1 MPTQDD
7 TGGRAGEEA
16 TGGVRGA
23 DGATGTE
30 GADEDEII
38 GAPRD
43 DGDPADD
50 EDAGDSAEA
59 EADYGP
65 PFERRSFGGE
75 LVWATGAGFT
85 AKLLRIRANGNVAIS
100 TDGRLDLTIMLT
112 GGRGVLEIR
121 RQHDVE
127 LRELEPAV
135 PFRPDPAFGHRL
147 LALTEVEL
155 LTVYS
160 LA

>member
-1 MPTQDD
+1 MPNQDD
-7 TGGRAGEEA
+7 TGGRAGDEA

-23 DGATGTE
+23 DGASGSD
-30 GADEDEII
+30 GSDEDELI
-38 GAPRD
+38 GAASED
-43 DGDPADD
+43 D
-50 EDAGDSAEA
+50 DAGDSAEA

-100 TDGRLDLTIMLT
+100 TDGRVDLTIMLT

-160 LA
+160 LL

>member
-1 MPTQDD
+1 MPNQDD

-23 DGATGTE
+23 DGASGSD
-30 GADEDEII
+30 GSDEDELI
-38 GAPRD
+38 GAASD
-43 DGDPADD
+43 DD
-50 EDAGDSAEA
+50 DAGDSAEA

-100 TDGRLDLTIMLT
+100 TDGRVDLTIMLT

-160 LA
+160 LL